1 MVDARRQSRARD
13 SDNGVDRM
21 NSRRKGK
28 TGELALVR
36 KLKEYGF
43 DVRRSQQ
50 YCGINDDADIVG
62 IEGLHI
68 ECKYTAQG
76 HGSTYDWIDQAKRD
90 TKEDIPVV
98 MHKKVSKEYRGNEWL
113 VTLTL
118 EDFMSIYSEVW
129 TKSDKEGANISV

>member
-1 MVDARRQSRARD
+1 MVDARRQGRARD
-13 SDNGVDRM
+13 NDNGVDRM